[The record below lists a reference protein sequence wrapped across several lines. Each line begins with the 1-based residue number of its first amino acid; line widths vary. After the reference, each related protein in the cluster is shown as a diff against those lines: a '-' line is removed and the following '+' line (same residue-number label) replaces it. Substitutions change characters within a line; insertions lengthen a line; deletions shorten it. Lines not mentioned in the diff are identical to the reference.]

1 MWLKV
6 RHFIASKIGT
16 VSAQTCIDNGCS
28 KFHGTSPSQAMLFVF
43 GKNPTSFHIEPA
55 IVSKALLER
64 REALKGRL

>member
-28 KFHGTSPSQAMLFVF
+28 EFHGTSPSQAMLFVVRKDPF
-43 GKNPTSFHIEPA
+43 TLLVDN
-55 IVSKALLER
+55 IVDELKR
-64 REALKGRL
+64 RELAKGRFGQ